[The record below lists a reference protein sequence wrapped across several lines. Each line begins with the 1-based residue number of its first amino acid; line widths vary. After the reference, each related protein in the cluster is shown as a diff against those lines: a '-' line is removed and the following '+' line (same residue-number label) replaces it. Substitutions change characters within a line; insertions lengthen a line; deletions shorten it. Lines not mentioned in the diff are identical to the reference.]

1 MAPIPRKTIATMR
14 DPIHQADRSPV
25 VLSSRSKFLLLAAA
39 ALAAALKIYCA
50 GTTYGSSDV
59 TAFCRFGAIIHSAGL
74 GQMYRLDSYFNHTP
88 FTGHFV
94 AWAYA
99 LSAYLTPGAPHIVPR
114 SFPFLLR
121 LPSIAADVIALI
133 FLVKFHRATGKPPV
147 WALLL
152 FALSPVAF
160 MVSGFHGNVDS
171 VMVCLLVIAVYY
183 SVQDRAALS
192 ALFLALACSVKIIPL
207 LLVPA
212 FILFWLGRS
221 RRSGAIFC
229 AVFGVACLAAWSEA
243 LIKAPGFFL
252 QNVLGYSSF
261 AGGWGI
267 TYLAGVCAQLLG
279 IHSHPVFLECILSS
293 ITALKWATIVCVLS
307 LAWLRRKAA
316 GLEFARTITY
326 CWVCFAI
333 LAPGFVPYYLVWIT
347 PFLLFYSG
355 TWYAAVTAA
364 SSIYLFAYYNIMA
377 HGLPW
382 NRADPMAEAV
392 WSSWGTIPWL
402 VLVGFGGMIILRSRF
417 RGKAPTTGS
426 PKTLL

>member
-1 MAPIPRKTIATMR
+1 VIGVSKTVVTMAASTHK
-14 DPIHQADRSPV
+14 ADRSPV
-25 VLSSRSKFLLLAAA
+25 TLSSRTKFLLLAAA
-39 ALAAALKIYCA
+39 VLAAALKIYCA
-50 GTTYGSSDV
+50 ATTYGSSDV
-59 TAFCRFGAIIHSAGL
+59 TAFCRFGAIIHNAGL

-114 SFPFLLR
+114 SFPILLR

-147 WALLL
+147 WALAL

-171 VMVCLLVIAVYY
+171 VMICLVVIAVYY
-183 SVQDRAALS
+183 CVQERVMLS

-212 FILFWLGRS
+212 FALFWLS
-221 RRSGAIFC
+221 RGKKSGAIFC
-229 AVFGVACLAAWSEA
+229 AVFGGTCLAAWSEA

-252 QNVLGYSSF
+252 QNVLGYNSF

-267 TYLAGVCAQLLG
+267 TYLAGVGARLLG
-279 IHSHPVFLECILSS
+279 IQSHPVFLECVVSS
-293 ITALKWATIVCVLS
+293 ITALKGATIFCVVA
-307 LAWLRRKAA
+307 LAWFRRKAV
-316 GLEFARTITY
+316 GLEFARTIAY

-347 PFLLFYSG
+347 PFLLFHSAA
-355 TWYAAVTAA
+355 WYAAVTIA

-377 HGLPW
+377 HGMPW
-382 NRADPMAEAV
+382 NVGDPAV
-392 WSSWGTIPWL
+392 RPLWASWGTIPWL
-402 VLVGFGGMIILRSRF
+402 VLVGFGLTVLIQNRG
-417 RGKAPTTGS
+417 RGKPAAGVAEPM
-426 PKTLL
+426 P

>member
-1 MAPIPRKTIATMR
+1 MTVA

-25 VLSSRSKFLLLAAA
+25 ALSSSAKFLLLAAA

-50 GTTYGSSDV
+50 ATTYGSSDV
-59 TAFCRFGAIIHSAGL
+59 TAFCRFGAIIHNAGL

-114 SFPFLLR
+114 SFPILLR

-147 WALLL
+147 WALAL

-183 SVQDRAALS
+183 CVQERVALS

-207 LLVPA
+207 FLVPA
-212 FILFWLGRS
+212 FVLFWLSRS
-221 RRSGAIFC
+221 KRSGAIFC
-229 AVFGVACLAAWSEA
+229 AVSGVACLAAWSEA
-243 LIKAPGFFL
+243 LIKAPNFFL

-267 TYLAGVCAQLLG
+267 TYLAGVCAQQLG
-279 IHSHPVFLECILSS
+279 IHSHPVFLECVLSS
-293 ITALKWATIVCVLS
+293 INALKWATIFCVVA
-307 LAWLRRKAA
+307 LAWFRRKAA
-316 GLEFARTITY
+316 GLEFARTIAY

-333 LAPGFVPYYLVWIT
+333 LAPGFVPYYLVWIA
-347 PFLLFYSG
+347 PFLLVHSAA
-355 TWYAAVTAA
+355 WYAAVTVA
-364 SSIYLFAYYNIMA
+364 SSIYLFAYYNTMA
-377 HGLPW
+377 HGMPW
-382 NRADPMAEAV
+382 NVGDPTVTAPWA
-392 WSSWGTIPWL
+392 SWGVIPWL
-402 VLVGFGGMIILRSRF
+402 VLVGFGVTVLIRSRF
-417 RGKAPTTGS
+417 RATPS
-426 PKTLL
+426 R